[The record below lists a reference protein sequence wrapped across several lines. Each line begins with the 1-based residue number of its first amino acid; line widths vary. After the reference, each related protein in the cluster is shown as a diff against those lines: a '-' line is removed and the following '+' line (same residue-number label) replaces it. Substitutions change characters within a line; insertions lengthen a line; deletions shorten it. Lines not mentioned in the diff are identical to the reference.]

1 MIGKNIRRDPRV
13 QVNLESAD
21 EVIIVEGIAEE
32 IADEKIARVWADTY
46 NEKYS
51 WDMPVSIEDV
61 YSVSPKR
68 ILAWICDSSGLD
80 YGAAFSNSATEWRFP

>member
-1 MIGKNIRRDPRV
+1 M

-21 EVIIVEGIAEE
+21 ELIIIEGLAEKL
-32 IADEKIARVWADTY
+32 ADERDRPRIWAATY

-51 WDMPVSIEDV
+51 WDMPASVEDV

-68 ILAWICDSSGLD
+68 VLAWICDSSGLD
-80 YGAAFSNSATEWRFP
+80 HGAAFSNSATEWRFP